1 MLKFCSI
8 LNGCSLEPEPTFFVW
23 SIFAPP
29 HTSRANYSAI
39 HIWLKKYIIL
49 WLLHKK
55 PNWYIAYLT
64 SWTKELTLQ
73 DQFTC
78 RGQSFWMETSCH
90 VVCSRKSKQLI
101 HYDSIGF
108 RNKTQTAERACP
120 DFQTYR
126 LSLHWS
132 MFILTFSLCL
142 QSIIRLNSQF
152 PHIRWFKLD
161 PTAHTLLSIT
171 YKQLLPKRAG
181 ITFLCQH
188 WHQCSNGH
196 QTLGSFVSGTCLCK
210 NTQHSLD
217 PQIPK
222 LWAWLFEWHLHVH
235 TLHRVSSLYHSVVCL
250 LFFFFFINHL
260 QL

>member
-142 QSIIRLNSQF
+142 QSVIRLNSQF

-161 PTAHTLLSIT
+161 PTAHMLLSIM

-181 ITFLCQH
+181 MLSALTPVLKWTSNTGLICQ
-188 WHQCSNGH
+188 WNMFVQEYTALTGPTDS
-196 QTLGSFVSGTCLCK
+196 QTLSMTLWMTFTC
-210 NTQHSLD
+210 TY
-217 PQIPK
+217 
-222 LWAWLFEWHLHVH
+222 
-235 TLHRVSSLYHSVVCL
+235 SS
-250 LFFFFFINHL
+250 
-260 QL
+260 